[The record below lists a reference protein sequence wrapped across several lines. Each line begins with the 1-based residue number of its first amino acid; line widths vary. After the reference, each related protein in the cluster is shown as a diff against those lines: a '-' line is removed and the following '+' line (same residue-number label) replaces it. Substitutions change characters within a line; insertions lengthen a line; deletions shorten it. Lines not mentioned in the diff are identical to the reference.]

1 MKSYRAVSLSD
12 LITTK
17 EWIEAEQ
24 NNDQEAKNKILWM
37 CGIDVHHEDGVEE
50 ELVEHRNWQK
60 QVVKCIRY
68 VGVERKD
75 KEYLRSGLA
84 SMEGHMAA
92 ASNDVRKDMIQMSRQ
107 SRYAFAVNRVEEG
120 EED

>member
-17 EWIEAEQ
+17 EWMEAEQ
-24 NNDQEAKNKILWM
+24 NNDQQAKNKILWT
-37 CGIDVHHEDGVEE
+37 CGIDVDNGEGVEE
-50 ELVEHRNWQK
+50 ELVEHRNWQN

-68 VGVERKD
+68 VGVERRD
-75 KEYLRSGLA
+75 NDWLRSGLA
-84 SMEGHMAA
+84 SIEGHMAA
-92 ASNDVRKDMIQMSRQ
+92 ASTEIRKDMIHMSRR
-107 SRYAFAVNRVEEG
+107 SKYAYVLNVKDNG

>member
-1 MKSYRAVSLSD
+1 MKSYISVSLSD

-17 EWIEAEQ
+17 EWLQAEE
-24 NNDQEAKNKILWM
+24 NNDQEAKDKILWM
-37 CGIDVHHEDGVEE
+37 CDIDVHHEDGVEE

-84 SMEGHMAA
+84 TMEGHMAA
-92 ASNDVRKDMIQMSRQ
+92 ASADVRMDMIKMNRQ
-107 SRYAFAVNRVEEG
+107 SKYSFVFVK
-120 EED
+120 EDGGDE